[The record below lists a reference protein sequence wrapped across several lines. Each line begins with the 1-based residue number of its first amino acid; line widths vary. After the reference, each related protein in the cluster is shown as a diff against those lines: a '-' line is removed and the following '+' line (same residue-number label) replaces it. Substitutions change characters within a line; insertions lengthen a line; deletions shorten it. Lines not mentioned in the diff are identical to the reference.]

1 MRAAILVFS
10 MAVPLT
16 GCIGAGT
23 GIARAQ
29 ETVQEFNAATRY
41 GRSEIAL
48 EHVAVAA
55 RDDFAAHHRAW
66 GTGVRIADIEVA
78 GIREVAGVRPKP
90 KHDAEAIV
98 RVAWYRPEQQEL
110 RSTTLKQG
118 WRDENGWRLVSEE
131 RLEGD
136 IGLLN
141 ETVVYESPREPRGP
155 SYFPTIRLGG
165 GTPSE

>member
-1 MRAAILVFS
+1 MRAKVLLLSI
-10 MAVPLT
+10 AVPLT
-16 GCIGAGT
+16 GCIGAAT
-23 GIARAQ
+23 GMAHAQ

-41 GRSEIAL
+41 GRSEMAL
-48 EHVAVAA
+48 EHVATAA
-55 RDDFAAHHRAW
+55 REDFAAHHRAW

-78 GIREVAGVRPKP
+78 GIRPKLE
-90 KHDAEAIV
+90 HDAEAIV

-118 WRDENGWRLVSEE
+118 WRDDNGWRLVSEE

-136 IGLLN
+136 VGLLS
-141 ETVVYESPREPRGP
+141 EPVVYESPQEPRGP

-165 GTPSE
+165 SPPE

>member
-10 MAVPLT
+10 MALPLT
-16 GCIGAGT
+16 GCIGAAT
-23 GIARAQ
+23 GMARAQ

-41 GRSEIAL
+41 GRSDMAL
-48 EHVAVAA
+48 EHVAAA
-55 RDDFAAHHRAW
+55 ERDAFAAHHRAW
-66 GTGVRIADIEVA
+66 GNGVRIADIEVA
-78 GIREVAGVRPKP
+78 GIRPKP
-90 KHDAEAIV
+90 ERDAEAIV

-136 IGLLN
+136 IGLLS
-141 ETVVYESPREPRGP
+141 ETVVYESPLEPRGP
-155 SYFPTIRLGG
+155 SHFPTIRLGG
-165 GTPSE
+165 GAPSE